1 MHRRARQR
9 LAHYIMVNKIILL
22 NKYEGAQNLGNPLKV
37 AQILER
43 AQYNKSSFKQESG
56 IMKSDCGTTEL
67 GIT

>member
-43 AQYNKSSFKQESG
+43 AQYNKSSFKQESS